1 MLKWHLKIFLGA
13 VKIERYLTKQKH
25 YNTICSNKDKGV
37 LEVIPGRLLFLQRGG
52 ISCALSLDTAEEMV
66 IILKNF
72 EAYILHFK
80 KVMLTDYR
88 EILRLISEN
97 EERGADAEE
106 AKIEAFRTFVGGV

>member
-1 MLKWHLKIFLGA
+1 
-13 VKIERYLTKQKH
+13 
-25 YNTICSNKDKGV
+25 
-37 LEVIPGRLLFLQRGG
+37 
-52 ISCALSLDTAEEMV
+52 MV